1 MKSYI
6 KIPLPPSD
14 SPLLFWYLWIEE
26 GVQGRRFEVRQKF
39 MEWTR
44 CLHALPKTCKLQ
56 TDTQAQH
63 PVVPEFY
70 GDCCGVGWWSL
81 RRGVV
86 VVPVA
91 IREEIFFEG
100 VPYSTVIKSDFRVVF
115 PCRWKRIFVAFWR
128 RRRRKSGFGGH
139 SEAISFDFWKP
150 RADIFKDSMDFGV
163 RPKDFNAFWSS
174 AKGF

>member
-1 MKSYI
+1 
-6 KIPLPPSD
+6 
-14 SPLLFWYLWIEE
+14 
-26 GVQGRRFEVRQKF
+26 

-86 VVPVA
+86 VGVAWGGGRCGVGWRSVRRGVVVVPVA

-115 PCRWKRIFVAFWR
+115 PCR
-128 RRRRKSGFGGH
+128 
-139 SEAISFDFWKP
+139 
-150 RADIFKDSMDFGV
+150 
-163 RPKDFNAFWSS
+163 
-174 AKGF
+174 